1 MAKTIAEIEAEIDA
15 KKAEYSELS
24 NLNSPSLV
32 ARWKMWRY
40 IIAFFT
46 NYIWQLTDAF
56 KLEIEDIIKKGVA
69 GRGDWYITKAYEFQY
84 GDSLTVID
92 NVLQYATPDPDKRII
107 KRASYFND
115 TSVNPPVIKLR
126 VATEDVEGNIVGLG
140 SPQLT
145 AFTDYINSIM
155 FAGTRIDII
164 SQATD
169 LLKLIATIYY
179 NPLFDL
185 ESLKV
190 KVEAA
195 IKGYLKN
202 LPFDG
207 QVKTSAL
214 IDAIQKVEGV
224 SDVVVSTIQAKA
236 NMGSYANVV
245 RVYNT
250 VAGYIQIDEANFPLS
265 TTLTYIPE

>member
-24 NLNSPSLV
+24 TLSSPSLV
-32 ARWKMWRY
+32 AVWKRWRF
-40 IIAFFT
+40 IIAYFT
-46 NYIWQLTDAF
+46 NYIWQLQDAF
-56 KLEIEDIIKKGVA
+56 KLEIEEIIKKGVA
-69 GRGDWYITKAYEFQY
+69 GRGDWYVAKAYEFQY
-84 GDSLTVID
+84 GDNLAVVD
-92 NVLQYATPDPDKRII
+92 NVLQYPTIDDAKKII
-107 KRASYFND
+107 KRASYSND
-115 TSVNPPVIKLR
+115 TTQNPPVIKLR
-126 VATEDVEGNIVGLG
+126 VATEDVAGNIVGLG

-145 AFTDYINSIM
+145 AFTDYVNSIM

-169 LLKLIATIYY
+169 LLKFIATIYY

-190 KVEAA
+190 KVELA
-195 IKGYLKN
+195 IKNYLKN

-207 QVKTSAL
+207 QVKTSAMV
-214 IDAIQKVEGV
+214 DAIQAVEGV
-224 SDVVVSTIQAKA
+224 SDVVVTTIQAKTNA
-236 NMGSYANVV
+236 GSYANVV

-250 VAGYIQIDEANFPLS
+250 VAGYIQVDEANFPLS
-265 TTLTYIPE
+265 STLTYQVE

>member
-69 GRGDWYITKAYEFQY
+69 GRGDWYVAKAYEFQY
-84 GDSLTVID
+84 GDNLTVVD
-92 NVLQYATPDPDKRII
+92 NVLQYASIDADKKII

-115 TSVNPPVIKLR
+115 TTQNPPVIKLR
-126 VATEDVEGNIVGLG
+126 VATEEVGGNIVGLG
-140 SPQLT
+140 SPQLI

-155 FAGTRIDII
+155 FAGTRIEII

-169 LLKLIATIYY
+169 LLKFIATIYY

-190 KVEAA
+190 KVESA
-195 IKGYLKN
+195 IKDYLKN

-207 QVKTSAL
+207 QVKISA
-214 IDAIQKVEGV
+214 IVDAIQKIEGV
-224 SDVVVSTIQAKA
+224 SDVVVTTIQAKT
-236 NMGSYANVV
+236 NVGSYANVV

-265 TTLTYIPE
+265 ANLTYTPE